1 MKLVFITLL
10 IVLLQY
16 ITKVGSFSRISHKF
30 NKYTKSTKLCVKQV
44 IVEDNVAIISGDPAG
59 LALEEIS
66 DEELA
71 LVEQL
76 ALGDSHVKELSN
88 KVEEMLT
95 NEWETKVTTYSNKLY

>member
-1 MKLVFITLL
+1 MKLVFITSL

-16 ITKVGSFSRISHKF
+16 ITKVGSFSRLSYKF
-30 NKYTKSTKLCVKQV
+30 NKYSKSTKLYVKQV
-44 IVEDNVAIISGDPAG
+44 IVEDDVAIISGAITEQ
-59 LALEEIS
+59 EEIS

-95 NEWETKVTTYSNKLY
+95 NEWETKVSVLSLLYCD